1 MTNFDKKKTSCNI
14 FCFCLNEETDDTA
27 DCNSPIQEK
36 LSSVHNFQKNN
47 YQHRFD
53 LPYIAIFGAT
63 LQTQYRKTNEVN
75 NNSP

>member
-36 LSSVHNFQKNN
+36 LSSVHNFKKIITSTGLI
-47 YQHRFD
+47 YPTLPFLGQHFKRNTGK
-53 LPYIAIFGAT
+53 PM
-63 LQTQYRKTNEVN
+63 K
-75 NNSP
+75 